1 AGGGN
6 DPALGPRHEEH
17 AAARGGRSRRRP
29 RPRGA
34 RGVRRAD
41 RAREPD
47 DGRLPRAGERA
58 ARAGGAGHGAV
69 PAAEGALG
77 LAGRQPL
84 RRRAADAGD
93 RQGARRAA
101 PPARP
106 RRAEHGPG
114 AAARPRDVPRHRADQ
129 AHRRDGAPRRA
140 ERPAGPAG
148 RRPRL
153 GAGRRRGRGQR
164 DRRGGGPAGL
174 GAARV
179 PGCGMN
185 GTYLLQQL
193 VNGLAIGSLYALL
206 AVGLS
211 MVYGILRLINFAHGE
226 LMMVAAMA
234 SATFLAGLRV
244 WPPLLLVGGMLL
256 GGVLG
261 VVVERVAY
269 SRLRQASEVN
279 LLVTSLAVSTFLAT
293 GARMLWSGQPRRFE
307 RVEVLSRL
315 YEVGGVFVRGAD
327 IAILAM
333 AVVSMALLTWL
344 TSRTRLGVAMRAVAE
359 DLRVAYPMG
368 IDPSRPILLAFFL
381 GSMLAGAAGVL
392 WGWKFG
398 QVAPTM
404 GFV

>member
-1 AGGGN
+1 
-6 DPALGPRHEEH
+6 
-17 AAARGGRSRRRP
+17 
-29 RPRGA
+29 
-34 RGVRRAD
+34 
-41 RAREPD
+41 
-47 DGRLPRAGERA
+47 
-58 ARAGGAGHGAV
+58 
-69 PAAEGALG
+69 
-77 LAGRQPL
+77 
-84 RRRAADAGD
+84 
-93 RQGARRAA
+93 
-101 PPARP
+101 
-106 RRAEHGPG
+106 
-114 AAARPRDVPRHRADQ
+114 
-129 AHRRDGAPRRA
+129 
-140 ERPAGPAG
+140 
-148 RRPRL
+148 
-153 GAGRRRGRGQR
+153 
-164 DRRGGGPAGL
+164 
-174 GAARV
+174 
-179 PGCGMN
+179 MN

-261 VVVERVAY
+261 VVVELVAY

-293 GARMLWSGQPRRFE
+293 GALMLWSGQPRRFE

-359 DLRVAYPMG
+359 DLRVAYLMG

-404 GFV
+404 GFVPMLKAFVAAVIGGIGSIPGAFLGGIVLGLAEVFFVGLLPATYSGYRDVFVFALLFLMLLVRPTGILGVSLARKA

>member
-1 AGGGN
+1 
-6 DPALGPRHEEH
+6 
-17 AAARGGRSRRRP
+17 
-29 RPRGA
+29 
-34 RGVRRAD
+34 
-41 RAREPD
+41 
-47 DGRLPRAGERA
+47 
-58 ARAGGAGHGAV
+58 
-69 PAAEGALG
+69 
-77 LAGRQPL
+77 
-84 RRRAADAGD
+84 
-93 RQGARRAA
+93 
-101 PPARP
+101 
-106 RRAEHGPG
+106 
-114 AAARPRDVPRHRADQ
+114 
-129 AHRRDGAPRRA
+129 
-140 ERPAGPAG
+140 
-148 RRPRL
+148 
-153 GAGRRRGRGQR
+153 
-164 DRRGGGPAGL
+164 
-174 GAARV
+174 
-179 PGCGMN
+179 MN

-234 SATFLAGLRV
+234 SATFLTGLRV

-293 GARMLWSGQPRRFE
+293 GALMLWSGQPRRFE

-359 DLRVAYPMG
+359 DLRVAYLMG

-404 GFV
+404 GFVPMLKAFVAAVIGGIGSIPGAFLGGIVLGLAEVFFVGLLPATYSGYRDVFVFALLFLMLLVRPTGILGVSLARKA

>member
-1 AGGGN
+1 M
-6 DPALGPRHEEH
+6 
-17 AAARGGRSRRRP
+17 S
-29 RPRGA
+29 
-34 RGVRRAD
+34 
-41 RAREPD
+41 
-47 DGRLPRAGERA
+47 
-58 ARAGGAGHGAV
+58 
-69 PAAEGALG
+69 
-77 LAGRQPL
+77 
-84 RRRAADAGD
+84 
-93 RQGARRAA
+93 
-101 PPARP
+101 
-106 RRAEHGPG
+106 
-114 AAARPRDVPRHRADQ
+114 
-129 AHRRDGAPRRA
+129 
-140 ERPAGPAG
+140 
-148 RRPRL
+148 
-153 GAGRRRGRGQR
+153 
-164 DRRGGGPAGL
+164 
-174 GAARV
+174 
-179 PGCGMN
+179 

-293 GARMLWSGQPRRFE
+293 GALMLWSGQPRRFE

-359 DLRVAYPMG
+359 DLRVAYLMG

-404 GFV
+404 GFVPMLKAFVAAVIGGIGSIPGAFLGGIVLGLAEVFFVGLLPATYSGYRDVFVFALLFLMLLVRPTGILGVSLARKA

>member
-1 AGGGN
+1 
-6 DPALGPRHEEH
+6 
-17 AAARGGRSRRRP
+17 
-29 RPRGA
+29 
-34 RGVRRAD
+34 
-41 RAREPD
+41 
-47 DGRLPRAGERA
+47 
-58 ARAGGAGHGAV
+58 
-69 PAAEGALG
+69 
-77 LAGRQPL
+77 
-84 RRRAADAGD
+84 
-93 RQGARRAA
+93 
-101 PPARP
+101 
-106 RRAEHGPG
+106 
-114 AAARPRDVPRHRADQ
+114 
-129 AHRRDGAPRRA
+129 
-140 ERPAGPAG
+140 
-148 RRPRL
+148 
-153 GAGRRRGRGQR
+153 
-164 DRRGGGPAGL
+164 
-174 GAARV
+174 
-179 PGCGMN
+179 MN

-293 GARMLWSGQPRRFE
+293 GALMLWSGQPRRFE

-359 DLRVAYPMG
+359 DLRVAYLMG

-404 GFV
+404 GFVPMLKAFVAAVIGGIGSIPGAFLGGIVLGLAEVFFVGLLPATYSGCRDVFVFALLFLMLLVRPTGILGVSLARKA

>member
-1 AGGGN
+1 
-6 DPALGPRHEEH
+6 
-17 AAARGGRSRRRP
+17 
-29 RPRGA
+29 
-34 RGVRRAD
+34 
-41 RAREPD
+41 
-47 DGRLPRAGERA
+47 
-58 ARAGGAGHGAV
+58 
-69 PAAEGALG
+69 
-77 LAGRQPL
+77 
-84 RRRAADAGD
+84 
-93 RQGARRAA
+93 
-101 PPARP
+101 
-106 RRAEHGPG
+106 
-114 AAARPRDVPRHRADQ
+114 
-129 AHRRDGAPRRA
+129 
-140 ERPAGPAG
+140 
-148 RRPRL
+148 
-153 GAGRRRGRGQR
+153 
-164 DRRGGGPAGL
+164 
-174 GAARV
+174 
-179 PGCGMN
+179 MN

-293 GARMLWSGQPRRFE
+293 GALMLWSGQPRRFE

-359 DLRVAYPMG
+359 DLRVAYLMG

-404 GFV
+404 GFVPMLKAFVAAVIGGIGSIPGAFLGGIVLGLAEVFFVGLLPATYSGYRDVFVFALLFLMLLVRPTGILGVSLARKA